1 MNLLNKFESQ
11 NPDMKQSYLENC
23 IDEIER
29 NVDFMIRHKPD
40 IAPLKFLQILH
51 QIRRSLNITITADTP
66 DYFFYVLGCFY
77 DWHKKYYE
85 CKIPDTD
92 YVNSL
97 IAIDTPYL
105 SEDCIEYMKIDIR
118 FNNLFKNVMFQ
129 HWNFSEEFME
139 EQIAFYSTENF
150 NVRIKLNLH

>member
-1 MNLLNKFESQ
+1 MNKFESQ

-77 DWHKKYYE
+77 D
-85 CKIPDTD
+85 
-92 YVNSL
+92 
-97 IAIDTPYL
+97 
-105 SEDCIEYMKIDIR
+105 
-118 FNNLFKNVMFQ
+118 
-129 HWNFSEEFME
+129 
-139 EQIAFYSTENF
+139 
-150 NVRIKLNLH
+150 